1 MKRIKNIKKWLP
13 RLLLLTLFLVFADI
27 SSFSQVPTVPSD
39 TTQMIQT
46 QVQEQVQEQAQTRGQ
61 EQAQGQARG
70 EAQMQKQ
77 VKNQNQ
83 GEVQKPAAGKTIK
96 QVKRSARPDMS
107 KAKGA
112 RPNIV
117 RPAGSKIPKGVGKP
131 GGIKRMGGR

>member
-1 MKRIKNIKKWLP
+1 MKRNKNIKIWLP
-13 RLLLLTLFLVFADI
+13 RLLLLTLFLVFAKI
-27 SSFSQVPTVPSD
+27 SSFSQVPTGQSD
-39 TTQMIQT
+39 TTQIIQAQT
-46 QVQEQVQEQAQTRGQ
+46 QEQAQEQAQTR
-61 EQAQGQARG
+61 EEAQARG
-70 EAQMQKQ
+70 EAQVQEK

-83 GEVQKPAAGKTIK
+83 GEVQKPEVGKTIK

-131 GGIKRMGGR
+131 GGMKRLGGR